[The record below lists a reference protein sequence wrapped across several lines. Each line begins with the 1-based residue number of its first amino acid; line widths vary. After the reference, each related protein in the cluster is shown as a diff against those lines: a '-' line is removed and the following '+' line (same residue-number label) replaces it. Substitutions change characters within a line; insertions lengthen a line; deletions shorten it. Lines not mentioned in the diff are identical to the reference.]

1 MSYLLFTKYGIRHTV
16 FTHLPAARGVRTRDY
31 KGKGSIYEVVD
42 EPGLG
47 PHLELVDS
55 Q

>member
-16 FTHLPAARGVRTRDY
+16 FTHLPAAKGVRTREY
-31 KGKGSIYEVVD
+31 KGKGDIYEVVPTVD
-42 EPGLG
+42 AG
-47 PHLELVDS
+47 PRLELVDS